1 MKGITMLHNNKNQQE
16 LIEKLKNDAQA
27 DAYFYEVIENCK
39 QLDKQQAQ
47 EQMIIALKNLAQA
60 QGGLVDDLS
69 HVLPDSGT
77 QSLYKILSSI
87 ILKFV
92 K

>member
-1 MKGITMLHNNKNQQE
+1 MLYSNIDQQE
-16 LIEKLKNDAQA
+16 LIEKLKDDTHA
-27 DAYFYEVIENCK
+27 DAYFYEVIEKCK
-39 QLDKQQAQ
+39 KLDKELAQ
-47 EQMIIALKNLAQA
+47 EKMIVALKNIAQA

-92 K
+92 R

>member
-1 MKGITMLHNNKNQQE
+1 MLDNNHQE
-16 LIEKLKNDAQA
+16 LIDRLKDDTQA
-27 DAYFYEVIENCK
+27 DAYFYEILEKCK
-39 QLDKQQAQ
+39 HSDKEKAQ
-47 EQMIIALKNLAQA
+47 EQLIVALQNIAQA
-60 QGGLVDDLS
+60 QGGLVDGLS

-77 QSLYKILSSI
+77 QSLYKILSSV